1 MSMRKRFVCLA
12 NSKKYTQRCVA
23 GIELVKSTRRG
34 YRYDI
39 VKKNDNP
46 VWIRPVSSSEHGE
59 VSDHLVKHI
68 NLLDIVAVNVTTA
81 HPQGYQSENA
91 LFDNR
96 RLRVIDKIDQ
106 SQMLLDKLLAVDLSV
121 LFGNSEKAVRTEE
134 VAQLDYSLA
143 LIKPVDAQLYETT
156 TSSGTPQVRGSFV
169 FNDIPYDLP
178 VTDIDFSARFRVD
191 STLVDNCTHFY
202 FTVSL
207 GAEFEGWHYKLIAGV
222 VYF

>member
-1 MSMRKRFVCLA
+1 MRKRFICLA

-34 YRYDI
+34 YRYD
-39 VKKNDNP
+39 VVRKNNSP
-46 VWIRPVSSSEHGE
+46 VWIRPVSNSEYGE
-59 VSDHLVKHI
+59 VSDYFIKHI
-68 NLLDIVAVNVTTA
+68 NLLDVVAVNITTA

-96 RLRVIDKIDQ
+96 RLTVVDKIQ
-106 SQMLLDKLLAVDLSV
+106 HSQMLLDKLLTVDMPV
-121 LFGNSEKAVRTEE
+121 LFGNPDKAVRVEE
-134 VAQLDYSLA
+134 ITQLDYSLA
-143 LIKPVDAQLYETT
+143 LIKPIDAQLYETT

-169 FNDIPYDLP
+169 FNDIPYDFP
-178 VTDIDFSARFRVD
+178 ITDIDFSARFRVD
-191 STLVDNCTHFY
+191 STLVDDCTHLY